1 MTRQNLKLS
10 VASAMATALCS
21 AGLASVFVGTGWITP
36 TLLGIGCAIAGT
48 HLARLVRLP
57 PWMSAPTGL
66 FAVLMGLTV
75 LYSDGHGLLGVLPTP
90 TTIGALGKR
99 MHEGS
104 AYAAHASVPL
114 QPHPGLIAIVAV
126 GIGMTALVVELC
138 AVTFARAAAAGY
150 PLLILAAVP
159 MIVRHDNLP
168 WWAFVAAA
176 SGYILLL
183 AVAHSEQATAS
194 PRWRLS
200 LPLGA
205 FSVVAAL
212 AITALMPGSSGEGLF
227 TGFGGLNPN
236 SASSNGR
243 SVATVHPFTSL
254 RGQLNQATPTELL
267 RVRTNDPE
275 PFYLRLTTL
284 DRFTDSGWSQSRLLA
299 GNKDQVSQWDDRRLP
314 LDSGVPHVKQR
325 TQVEVRGLTGSPY
338 LPVYANPTGII
349 AHGDW
354 RWDANTETVF
364 SARNRTGRLSY
375 EFSSQRIPYGQEL
388 LAHAAPLT
396 RSGRAYADYIQLPGS
411 MKPEIQGLV
420 NELAPPGRSQVDSVF
435 AILHH
440 FDESN
445 GFVYSERTQTGSSGD
460 ALVDFLSNKRGF
472 CEQYASAMAYLVRA
486 AKIPARVAIG
496 FSRGQKIDDGGAS
509 ITTRD
514 AHAWVEVYFNG
525 LGWVPFDPT
534 PSDGSRRD
542 AEKSWMTQDASPQG
556 SPHVTGNQPSQA
568 LVAPGKAGAA
578 SQIAAKNE
586 AKAAAE
592 PGLTQ
597 QWPSLFGLVMA
608 VLGAVALGAGPAV
621 ARQVW
626 RRRRLRRITAAQF
639 HGCPETSR
647 NKDSNLKDSSHLK
660 DDDDRAAVIHFLGVA
675 AQLIAHTTQETRD
688 ASAAHAAWDE
698 LTDTAYDLGLLPAS
712 WTSPTVRWRQTRTP
726 RELLVQLSHA
736 RLGESARKALEAIAT
751 AQEHLRYAQEARSA
765 MGLRTAVTQ
774 ARMALLSQA
783 SRTARLRAIVWP
795 VSAAERLRHST
806 YEMLLRWR
814 RSSGQNWIDL
824 RRGSSRLTD
833 KLAKALGTHVR
844 L

>member
-1 MTRQNLKLS
+1 MARPCNRVATTRLPTGSGMTRHNLKLS
-10 VASAMATALCS
+10 VASATATALCS
-21 AGLASVFVGTGWITP
+21 TGLASVFVGTGWITP

-48 HLARLVRLP
+48 NLARLVRLP

-75 LYSDGHGLLGVLPTP
+75 LYSDGRGLLGVVPTP
-90 TTIGALGKR
+90 TTIGALGER

-104 AYAAHASVPL
+104 AYAAGASIPL
-114 QPHPGLIAIVAV
+114 QPHPGLVAIVAV
-126 GIGMTALVVELC
+126 GIGITALVVELC

-194 PRWRLS
+194 RGWRLLGAG

-205 FSVVAAL
+205 FSVIAAI
-212 AITALMPGSSGEGLF
+212 AITALVPGSSGEGLF
-227 TGFGGLNPN
+227 TGFAGLNPN
-236 SASSNGR
+236 RASSNGH
-243 SVATVHPFTSL
+243 SVQTVHPFTSL
-254 RGQLNQATPTELL
+254 RGQLNQATPAELL

-284 DRFTDSGWSQSRLLA
+284 DRFTDSGWSQSRLQA

-314 LDSGVPHVKQR
+314 LDNDVPRVKQR
-325 TQVEVRGLTGSPY
+325 TQVEVRGLSGSPY
-338 LPVYANPTGII
+338 LPVYPNPTGII
-349 AHGDW
+349 ARGDW

-364 SARNRTGRLSY
+364 SSRTRTGRLRY
-375 EFSSQRIPYGQEL
+375 EFSSERVPYSQEL
-388 LAHAAPLT
+388 LGRAAPLN
-396 RSGRAYADYIQLPGS
+396 RSARAYAGYIQLNGP
-411 MKPEIQGLV
+411 MRPEVQGLV

-440 FDESN
+440 FDETN

-460 ALVDFLSNKRGF
+460 ALVDFLSKKRGY

-496 FSRGQKIDDGGAS
+496 FSRGQQTGDGEAS

-534 PSDGSRRD
+534 PSDGSHRGG
-542 AEKSWMTQDASPQG
+542 EKSWTPQDASPQG
-556 SPHVTGNQPSQA
+556 SPHVAGNQPGQA
-568 LVAPGKAGAA
+568 LAAPDKAG
-578 SQIAAKNE
+578 SVPQIAAKNE
-586 AKAAAE
+586 AKSAAR
-592 PGLTQ
+592 PGLAQ
-597 QWPSLFGLVMA
+597 RWPSLFGLFVA
-608 VLGAVALGAGPAV
+608 ALGAITLGAGPAV

-626 RRRRLRRITAAQF
+626 RRRRLRRITAAQN
-639 HGCPETSR
+639 S
-647 NKDSNLKDSSHLK
+647 DSHVSVMHSLS
-660 DDDDRAAVIHFLGVA
+660 VA

-688 ASAAHAAWDE
+688 ASATNAAWDE

-712 WTSPTVRWRQTRTP
+712 WTQPAVRWRQTRTP
-726 RELLVQLSHA
+726 RELLVQLSHD
-736 RLGESARKALEAIAT
+736 RLGESTRKALEAIAT
-751 AQEHLRYAQEARSA
+751 AQEHARYAQEAHSA
-765 MGLRTAVTQ
+765 VGLRTAVTQ
-774 ARMALLSQA
+774 ARRALLSRA
-783 SRTARLRAIVWP
+783 TRTARLRATVWP
-795 VSAAERLRHST
+795 VSAAERLRHSG
-806 YEMLLRWR
+806 YQVLQRWQR
-814 RSSGQNWIDL
+814 RTGRNWIGL
-824 RRGSSRLTD
+824 RLGSRRFTD
-833 KLAKALGTHVR
+833 KLVR
-844 L
+844 ACRTRARL